1 VKIFSQKMERTR
13 LLCRMRDSFGLQF
26 GGQAVDRVMLI
37 MNDDGMTELLSSSLR

>member
-13 LLCRMRDSFGLQF
+13 LLCRMGGSFGLQF